1 MHTILETFLNP
12 IFPVFSIMFVGIVLT
27 RFSLFDV
34 SAAGAINRFVFYA
47 AMPALI
53 FNLICEADFSTI
65 DWKIP
70 LFYFL
75 SELLVF
81 ASGTLLT
88 RRFLKRSL
96 AESFL
101 LGMTACFVNHAFFIL
116 PIAAIIYGGKAVALI
131 TVIIVI
137 DTSVIFGGMITG
149 LEIAHSRKASV
160 WNIVRRLVCNPVLIA
175 ITLGLL
181 ANLTDIQ
188 LHEGINTYASFVGK
202 AAAPASLFCLGTIL
216 ASSCTKMPDLTALW
230 ITFLKI
236 IVFPAVVCIFV
247 SRLNGYQPVL
257 RDTLMLTAAGPCGAM
272 PFVLAMQ
279 YRVNP
284 ESIGLAILYS
294 TFISLLT
301 LPFIA

>member
-1 MHTILETFLNP
+1 MHIILETFLNP
-12 IFPVFSIMFVGIVLT
+12 IFPIFSIMFVGIVLA

-34 SAAGAINRFVFYA
+34 SAAEAINRFVFYA

-53 FNLICEADFSTI
+53 FNLVCEADFSII

-70 LFYFL
+70 LLYFL
-75 SELLVF
+75 SELTVF
-81 ASGTLLT
+81 IFGTLLS
-88 RRFLKRSL
+88 RCFFKRSL
-96 AESFL
+96 AESLL

-116 PIAAIIYGGKAVALI
+116 PIAAIIYGEKAVALI

-149 LEIAHSRKASV
+149 LEIAHYRHSSV
-160 WNIVRRLVCNPVLIA
+160 LNIVKHLLCNPVLVA

-181 ANLTDIQ
+181 VNLLGIP
-188 LHEGINTYASFVGK
+188 LHEGIHTYASFVGK
-202 AAAPASLFCLGTIL
+202 AAAPASLFCLGIIL
-216 ASSCTKMPDLTALW
+216 ASSCAKKPDHAALC

-236 IVFPAVVCIFV
+236 VVFPAVVWICV
-247 SRLNGYQPVL
+247 SHLNGFQPVL

-301 LPFIA
+301 LPIVA